1 MVGLSVILENYR
13 DLSEKRSPQVI
24 SKGIISMI
32 KQPPHSNP
40 SSPTSTN
47 GFFRRKQNVSDP
59 SSSSSSACGFLECCF
74 LCRKKLL
81 PGNDIYMYKGDT
93 AFCSVECRYKQ
104 IFMDEEEA
112 SAKSSCT
119 LEYNCSAP
127 SSSSSA
133 RTAGKGP
140 RNRAHAFA

>member
-24 SKGIISMI
+24 SKGISMI
-32 KQPPHSNP
+32 KPPSNP
-40 SSPTSTN
+40 SSPTSPN
-47 GFFRRKQNVSDP
+47 GFFRRKQNVSDF
-59 SSSSSSACGFLECCF
+59 SSAYGFLESCF

-81 PGNDIYMYKGDT
+81 PGKDIYMYKGDT
-93 AFCSVECRYKQ
+93 AFCSVECRYRQ

-112 SAKSSCT
+112 NAKGSCT
-119 LEYNCSAP
+119 LEYNCSTP
-127 SSSSSA
+127 SSSSSSSSRA
-133 RTAGKGP
+133 AGKGS